1 VTHVPGRGRGRG
13 RVTGV
18 RGDGGQIALLVL
30 VDVLVAAALVLV
42 VTSAGAVHLARHR
55 LQAVAD
61 AAALDAADALDEG
74 RFYAGAGRPGTP
86 VPLTADTVH
95 ASVTAHLA
103 AAGPDVRLPPV
114 RITAAGTADG
124 VTADVTLATTV
135 PLPLITFLASQWSD
149 GVPVEVTGRARAV
162 AVP

>member
-1 VTHVPGRGRGRG
+1 MTRVRRRR
-13 RVTGV
+13 RVTGDH
-18 RGDGGQIALLVL
+18 RDGGQVALLVL

-74 RFYAGAGRPGTP
+74 RFYAGAGRVGTP

-95 ASVTAHLA
+95 TSVTAHLA
-103 AAGPDVRLPPV
+103 AAGPDARLPPV
-114 RITAAGTADG
+114 RIAAAGTADG
-124 VTADVTLATTV
+124 ATADVTLATTV
-135 PLPLITFLASQWSD
+135 PLPLITFLASRWSD
-149 GVPVEVTGRARAV
+149 GVPVVVTGRARAV
-162 AVP
+162 AVQ

>member
-1 VTHVPGRGRGRG
+1 MT
-13 RVTGV
+13 RVGCRYRRITGD
-18 RGDGGQIALLVL
+18 RRDGGQVALLVL

-42 VTSAGAVHLARHR
+42 VTSVGAVHLARHR

-74 RFYAGAGRPGTP
+74 RFYAGAGRSGTP
-86 VPLTADTVH
+86 VPLTAETVH

-103 AAGPDVRLPPV
+103 AAGPDARLPPV
-114 RITAAGTADG
+114 AIAAAGTADG

-135 PLPLITFLASQWSD
+135 PLPLITFLTSRWSD
-149 GVPVEVTGRARAV
+149 GVPVAVTGRARAV